1 MTIGAGRSPDFFN
14 RQKLVAE
21 MPSVSVLKSFSD
33 MSFINTSVA
42 LNVNILNTKRQ
53 HVFSF
58 IPYCRV
64 VRYVFGGE
72 MDTAGRINILRL
84 LNGYT
89 QEAIA
94 ALLGISRSSI
104 VVWESGRHPP
114 APEFV
119 IRLAELVGVEPGY
132 ISYGSPRL
140 SCCVWIPAPPDR
152 AQNLSPY
159 LRDIASLFPE
169 FLDENGLD
177 AARFSK
183 LGDGGTM
190 FLLGREKEYSCLML
204 VRKSLSE
211 RFIKILHGRGA
222 VEMGSFDRVTIE
234 IFGEDE
240 LTFIAKHAAD
250 FSVNLDGI
258 WKAFVKARLGGRVK
272 EDALNIL
279 FTAFSIVMQQ
289 YKISAEDQ
297 LKLSNFFT
305 EKYRALPLL
314 HNLSAANLQGEVR
327 KFLESLGCQRRK

>member
-1 MTIGAGRSPDFFN
+1 
-14 RQKLVAE
+14 
-21 MPSVSVLKSFSD
+21 
-33 MSFINTSVA
+33 
-42 LNVNILNTKRQ
+42 
-53 HVFSF
+53 
-58 IPYCRV
+58 
-64 VRYVFGGE
+64 

-104 VVWESGRHPP
+104 VVWESGKHPP

-132 ISYGSPRL
+132 ISYGSPL
-140 SCCVWIPAPPDR
+140 ISCCAWIPAPPDR

-169 FLDENGLD
+169 FLYENGLD
-177 AARFSK
+177 TVRFSK

-190 FLLGREKEYSCLML
+190 FLLGRGEKYSCLML
-204 VRKSLSE
+204 VRESLSD

-222 VEMGSFDRVTIE
+222 VEMGSFDRVTVE
-234 IFGEDE
+234 SFGEDE
-240 LTFIAKHAAD
+240 LTFIASHAAD
-250 FSVNLDGI
+250 FSIDLDGI
-258 WKAFVKARLGGRVK
+258 WKALIKARPGGRVK

-289 YKISAEDQ
+289 YKIMAEDQ

-305 EKYRALPLL
+305 EKYRSLPPL
-314 HNLSAANLQGEVR
+314 HNLSAGNLQGEIR
-327 KFLESLGCQRRK
+327 KFLDALGCQRRK

>member
-1 MTIGAGRSPDFFN
+1 
-14 RQKLVAE
+14 
-21 MPSVSVLKSFSD
+21 
-33 MSFINTSVA
+33 
-42 LNVNILNTKRQ
+42 
-53 HVFSF
+53 
-58 IPYCRV
+58 
-64 VRYVFGGE
+64 
-72 MDTAGRINILRL
+72 MDTAGRIKILRL

-94 ALLGISRSSI
+94 ALLGTSRPSI
-104 VVWESGRHPP
+104 VVWESGKHPP
-114 APEFV
+114 SSEYV
-119 IRLAELVGVEPGY
+119 IRLADLVGVEPGY
-132 ISYGSPRL
+132 ISYGSPRV
-140 SCCVWIPAPPDR
+140 SCCAWIPTPPDR

-190 FLLGREKEYSCLML
+190 FLLGREREFSCLML
-204 VRKSLSE
+204 VRESLSAS
-211 RFIKILHGRGA
+211 FIKFSQVRNVI
-222 VEMGSFDRVTIE
+222 EMGSFDRVTVE
-234 IFGEDE
+234 SFGEDE

-258 WKAFVKARLGGRVK
+258 WKALVKARPGGRAK

-289 YKISAEDQ
+289 YKITAEDQ

-305 EKYRALPLL
+305 EKYRALPPL
-314 HNLSAANLQGEVR
+314 HKLSAGNLQGEVR
-327 KFLESLGCQRRK
+327 KFLESLGCQRCK